1 MTMTIR
7 RTDLDAAGLRAA
19 AARSKDA
26 AASRRMLALALV
38 LEGRTRIEAARAAGM
53 DRQTLRDWV
62 HRYNDHGLD
71 GLKNHPKT
79 GAPPRKLTPEQE
91 SAVCEW
97 VREGPRLEQHK
108 VIRWRLMDLRDEIAR
123 RFGVQM
129 HERTVGKLMAR
140 LNFSRVSV
148 RPRHPEQDAAA
159 QDAHKKTLPSRSPQ
173 RIPQHARGKRSSSGG
188 RCYEGGH
195 SRNRSSREIRGG
207 RDVYATTSWRLTS

>member
-1 MTMTIR
+1 MTVTIR

-38 LEGRTRIEAARAAGM
+38 VEGRTRIEAARAAGM

-79 GAPPRKLTPEQE
+79 
-91 SAVCEW
+91 SA
-97 VREGPRLEQHK
+97 
-108 VIRWRLMDLRDEIAR
+108 AR

-148 RPRHPEQDAAA
+148 RPRHPEQDTAA
-159 QDAHKKTLPSRSPQ
+159 QDAHKKNLPS
-173 RIPQHARGKRSSSGG
+173 
-188 RCYEGGH
+188 
-195 SRNRSSREIRGG
+195 
-207 RDVYATTSWRLTS
+207 W